1 MSSTPIPAAAAAASP
16 AHVPH
21 AHGQP
26 ASGWLARHGDANARP
41 RQRNLRR
48 YWAVGMP
55 GAILLAFI
63 VAAALAPWIAPYDPN
78 ALDMPNQLSQPTW
91 WSAHPLG
98 TDQLGR
104 DQVSRLLHGG
114 RVTLAMSAIATL
126 GTVIIGLAVGVVSG
140 YFGGKVDAGISTLL
154 TVLLALPSLLLT
166 LAILGILGPGTTT
179 LLVALIGAGWVG
191 QARIFRAAILSLREQ
206 LYVDAAI
213 SLGASTPRI
222 LLRHLVP
229 NLATTVV
236 VIATLDLG
244 ANILTVTSLS
254 FLGLGVQPPTA
265 DWGTMLNDARQYF
278 GQFPWLV
285 IAPGL
290 CITLVALTSNL
301 LGDAIRDL
309 VDVRGAH
316 AGAAKAKG

>member
-1 MSSTPIPAAAAAASP
+1 MSSTSLPAAATTTTPVP
-16 AHVPH
+16 AH
-21 AHGQP
+21 AGA
-26 ASGWLARHGDANARP
+26 ASGWLARHADANVRP
-41 RQRNLRR
+41 RRRTLRR
-48 YWAVGMP
+48 YWAVGVP
-55 GAILLAFI
+55 GAILLTFI
-63 VAAALAPWIAPYDPN
+63 LAAALAPWIAPYDPN
-78 ALDMPNQLSQPTW
+78 ALDMPNQLANPSW
-91 WSAHPLG
+91 AHPLG

-104 DQVSRLLHGG
+104 DQFSRLLHGG
-114 RVTLAMSAIATL
+114 RVTLAMSAIATF
-126 GTVIIGLAVGVVSG
+126 GTVVIGLAVGVVAG

-166 LAILGILGPGTTT
+166 LAILGILGPGTST
-179 LLVALIGAGWVG
+179 LLIALIGAGWVG
-191 QARIFRAAILSLREQ
+191 QARIFRASILSLREQ

-290 CITLVALTSNL
+290 CITLVALVSNL

-316 AGAAKAKG
+316 GATTKAKG

>member
-1 MSSTPIPAAAAAASP
+1 MIGA
-16 AHVPH
+16 
-21 AHGQP
+21 
-26 ASGWLARHGDANARP
+26 
-41 RQRNLRR
+41 
-48 YWAVGMP
+48 P
-55 GAILLAFI
+55 GFILLAF
-63 VAAALAPWIAPYDPN
+63 VLAAILAPWISPYDPN
-78 ALDMPNQLSQPTW
+78 ALDMPNQLAAPSL
-91 WSAHPLG
+91 AHPLG

-104 DQVSRLLHGG
+104 DQLSRMLHGG
-114 RVTLAMSAIATL
+114 RVTLAMSVIATL
-126 GTVIIGLAVGVVSG
+126 GTVVLGLAVGVVSG
-140 YFGGKVDAGISTLL
+140 YFGGKIDAGISTVL

-166 LAILGILGPGTTT
+166 LAILGILGPGTST
-179 LLVALIGAGWVG
+179 LLIALIGAGWVG
-191 QARIFRAAILSLREQ
+191 QARIFRAAILQLREQ

-229 NLATTVV
+229 NLITTVV

-278 GQFPWLV
+278 GQFPWLA

-290 CITLVALTSNL
+290 CITIVALASNL

-309 VDVRGAH
+309 VDVRG
-316 AGAAKAKG
+316 

>member
-1 MSSTPIPAAAAAASP
+1 MSSTSLPASTAASP
-16 AHVPH
+16 AAGH
-21 AHGQP
+21 AGT
-26 ASGWLARHGDANARP
+26 AGGWLARHADSNVRP
-41 RQRNLRR
+41 RKRDLRR
-48 YWAVGMP
+48 YWAVGVP
-55 GAILLAFI
+55 GAILLVF
-63 VAAALAPWIAPYDPN
+63 VLAAVLAPWIAPYNPN
-78 ALDMPNQLSQPTW
+78 ALDLPNQLARPTW
-91 WSAHPLG
+91 AHPLG

-104 DQVSRLLHGG
+104 DQFSRLLYGG

-140 YFGGKVDAGISTLL
+140 YFGGKVDAAISTLL

-166 LAILGILGPGTTT
+166 LAILGILGPGTST
-179 LLVALIGAGWVG
+179 LLIALIGAGWVG
-191 QARIFRAAILSLREQ
+191 QARIFRAAILQLREQ

-316 AGAAKAKG
+316 GGSSAKAKG

>member
-1 MSSTPIPAAAAAASP
+1 MSSTSLPASAAATPSTAP
-16 AHVPH
+16 A
-21 AHGQP
+21 GS
-26 ASGWLARHGDANARP
+26 ASGWLARHADANARP
-41 RQRNLRR
+41 RQRDLRR
-48 YWAVGMP
+48 SWAVGVP
-55 GAILLAFI
+55 GAILLAF
-63 VAAALAPWIAPYDPN
+63 VLAAALAPWTAPHDPN
-78 ALDMPNQLSQPTW
+78 ALDMANQLATPSW
-91 WSAHPLG
+91 GSSHPLG

-104 DQVSRLLHGG
+104 DQLSRLLHGG

-126 GTVIIGLAVGVVSG
+126 GTVAIGLAVGVVSG

-166 LAILGILGPGTTT
+166 LAILGILGPGTST
-179 LLVALIGAGWVG
+179 LLIALIGAGWVG

-290 CITLVALTSNL
+290 CITLVALVSNL

-309 VDVRGAH
+309 VDVRGSH
-316 AGAAKAKG
+316 GIKAKG